1 MEAGFQ
7 VISRLRDD
15 ANLEYFFIGK
25 QKSSKGRPKKYD
37 GKMDFKNLN
46 LKHANLVSEKDRE
59 KIYSLKAHSKSKY
72 FNILANN
79 LALQNKAL

>member
-1 MEAGFQ
+1 VLRSSKITFVNPFMEAGFQ

-37 GKMDFKNLN
+37 GKMV
-46 LKHANLVSEKDRE
+46 LKT
-59 KIYSLKAHSKSKY
+59 
-72 FNILANN
+72 
-79 LALQNKAL
+79 